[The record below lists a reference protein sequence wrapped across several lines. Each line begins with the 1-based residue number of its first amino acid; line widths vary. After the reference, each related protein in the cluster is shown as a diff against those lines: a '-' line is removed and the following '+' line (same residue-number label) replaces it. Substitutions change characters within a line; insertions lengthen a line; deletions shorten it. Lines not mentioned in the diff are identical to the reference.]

1 MAKHYGI
8 NGKTQVLKNLRN
20 VMKAAG
26 QKYSIRVGIIG
37 EKAAEKHPG
46 TNLTNAQLGAVH
58 EFGADIPVTDKMRAY
73 LHHNGIHLKKE
84 TTHIRIPMRSF
95 LRDTLLNNPQIKELI
110 HQKAGLYGDKD
121 IGTNLILN
129 KIAAGDTQI
138 MDKIA
143 ERISGEALKYV
154 QEAFMSS
161 GFGKWPP
168 ITEYT
173 KEHRLNDK
181 TSPPLQD
188 GGDLLDSITFEVKK
202 LNG

>member
-1 MAKHYGI
+1 MAKYYGI
-8 NGKTQVLKNLRN
+8 NGEKAVLNKLRN
-20 VMKAAG
+20 AMKAAG

-37 EKAAEKHPG
+37 EKAYEKSSG
-46 TNLTNAQLGAVH
+46 TDLTNAQLGAVH

-73 LHHNGIHLKKE
+73 LHYNGIHLKKE
-84 TTHIRIPMRSF
+84 TTHIKIPMRSF
-95 LRDTLLNNPQIKELI
+95 LRDTLLNNPQIKEQIL
-110 HQKAGLYGDKD
+110 QDAGLYGDKD
-121 IGTNLILN
+121 IDENLILN

-143 ERISGEALKYV
+143 DAIGSEALKYV

-173 KEHRLNDK
+173 KRRRKNDK

-202 LNG
+202 LG

>member
-20 VMKAAG
+20 VMKTAG

-37 EKAAEKHPG
+37 EKASEKRSG
-46 TNLTNAQLGAVH
+46 TDLTNAQLGAVH

-73 LHHNGIHLKKE
+73 LHYNGIHLKKE
-84 TTHIRIPMRSF
+84 TTHIKIPMRSF
-95 LRDTLLNNPQIKELI
+95 LRDTLLNNPQIKENIL
-110 HQKAGLYGDKD
+110 KSAGLYGDKD
-121 IGTNLILN
+121 IDINLILN
-129 KIAAGDTQI
+129 KITAGDTAI
-138 MDKIA
+138 MDVIADKIG
-143 ERISGEALKYV
+143 GEALKYV

-161 GFGKWPP
+161 GFGKWPL

-173 KEHRLNDK
+173 RQRRKNDK

-188 GGDLLDSITFEVKK
+188 GGDLLDSITVEVKK
-202 LNG
+202 LG